1 MKTVVF
7 LRHGQTH
14 LNKHWVH
21 QFDDTVLSGAG
32 RAQATAIAPKLAA
45 LPPFDV
51 ILTSSLTRTKQTAEI
66 VNQTLNVPL
75 EESDLFVELRR
86 PTELAGKSW
95 FSLQSNLIMGQLYLF
110 AGRDHWHYSD
120 EENLEEFHARAR
132 RALEHLADRK
142 EERILVVT
150 HRGFMANLIER
161 MKKDGMDSVGQYRRA
176 LWKNLEIGNCCFFE
190 ATWSPAGE
198 DGETLDGTWTVL
210 NGYTCPADTI

>member
-1 MKTVVF
+1 MKTLIF
-7 LRHGQTH
+7 LRHGQTL

-21 QFDDTVLSGAG
+21 QFDDTVLSGTG
-32 RAQATAIAPKLAA
+32 RAQAAAIAPKLAA

-51 ILTSSLTRTKQTAEI
+51 ILTSNLTRTKQTAEV
-66 VNQTLNVPL
+66 VNRTLKVPI

-95 FSLQSNLIMGQLYLF
+95 FSLHSNWIMAQLYLF
-110 AGRDHWHYSD
+110 ANRDNWHYSD

-132 RALEHLADRK
+132 RALEYLADRK

-161 MKKDGMDSVGQYRRA
+161 MKKDGMDTVAEYRRA

-190 ATWSPAGE
+190 ATWTPSGE
-198 DGETLDGTWTVL
+198 DGMTLEGTWKVL
-210 NGYTCPADTI
+210 DGYTCPLEK